1 MIRINGRDVES
12 RINENPDRSQGINYL
27 ADNPNLYDIQRSNN
41 FDFIVM
47 FTPGELRLRAGALAT
62 DAGAYLQTADGIEPQ
77 ELLRIAVDGAFVPHY
92 TQNAIAVKRGN
103 DTIKYAGA
111 MEFASGSLPIRD
123 YIGADA
129 KAVLEAWQNMSGN
142 PRTGNV
148 GHASDYK
155 HDAYIIEYTPDYQ
168 QVRKYILKG
177 CWISGLS
184 EDPFAQNNSDSR
196 LITATIEYDKG
207 YPDYSDVQF

>member
-1 MIRINGRDVES
+1 MIKINGRDADS
-12 RINENPDRSQGINYL
+12 RINEMPDRSQGINYL
-27 ADNPNLYDIQRSNN
+27 SDNPSLYDIQRSNN
-41 FDFIVM
+41 FDFVVV
-47 FTPGELRLRAGALAT
+47 FRPNELMLRAGALPT
-62 DAGAYLQTADGIEPQ
+62 DEGAYLNTEGDAQ
-77 ELLRIAVDGAFVPHY
+77 EVLRIAVDGAFVPHH
-92 TQNAIAVKRGN
+92 TQGVISVKRGN

-111 MEFASGSLPIRD
+111 MEFANGTVPIRD
-123 YIGADA
+123 YIGARS

-168 QVRKYILKG
+168 QVCKYILKG

-184 EDPFAQNNSDSR
+184 EDAFAQGTSDSR
-196 LITATIEYDKG
+196 LVTATIEYDKG